1 NLEQTVIQR
10 LRWAAGANPL
20 VQDVLVK
27 FELRQKERANEIDN
41 DKQICSHLV
50 KILQSWLLFE
60 QYEEQIKLQGD
71 LILHAR
77 TFAEKGLE
85 ICQLKTSIES
95 NFTTVEQAIL
105 EFQPIEN
112 LDQITLQNLPSLI
125 DQAENECMKQKR
137 NRIKEERELENRR

>member
-1 NLEQTVIQR
+1 
-10 LRWAAGANPL
+10 
-20 VQDVLVK
+20 
-27 FELRQKERANEIDN
+27 
-41 DKQICSHLV
+41 
-50 KILQSWLLFE
+50 
-60 QYEEQIKLQGD
+60 
-71 LILHAR
+71 
-77 TFAEKGLE
+77 GLE
-85 ICQLKTSIES
+85 ICQLKISIES